1 MVQELF
7 GGAISVC
14 AFPKRLFWPEHVL
27 ITSGVPQSSI
37 LGPLLFVLLV
47 NDLPKVTK
55 QCSTMVYAD
64 DMVIFSSGKDVALI
78 TSTLNDQL
86 DKIDAWLRE

>member
-1 MVQELF
+1 MHFQSASSDLNT
-7 GGAISVC
+7 
-14 AFPKRLFWPEHVL
+14 
-27 ITSGVPQSSI
+27 ITSGVPQDSI

-55 QCSTMVYAD
+55 QCSTMMYAD